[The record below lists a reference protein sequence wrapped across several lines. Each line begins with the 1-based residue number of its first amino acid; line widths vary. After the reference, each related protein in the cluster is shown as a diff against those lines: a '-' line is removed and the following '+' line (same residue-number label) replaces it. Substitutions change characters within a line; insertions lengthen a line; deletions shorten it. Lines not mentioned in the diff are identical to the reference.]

1 MKVSEM
7 ETKNIAI
14 LVVDDE
20 PVVRDSLCSWFA
32 KDDYH
37 ADTAGDAIEALKKLS
52 QRSWDIILLDI
63 KMPNITGMEL
73 LQRIKEIDP
82 DIVVIMMTAYASVDT
97 AVTALKG
104 GAFDYVVKPID
115 PDDLGRIVRKAAEQR
130 SLKRENLRLRT
141 EIEDFAPQEEL
152 LGDNPQIKE
161 IRDIIDSVAKTDVSV
176 LVRGDSGT
184 GKELVARLI
193 HSKSARRNF
202 PLVAVNCGA
211 LPESLLESTLFG
223 HEKGSFTGAQYK
235 HRGKLE
241 IANGGTLFLDEV
253 GTIDMRTQ
261 VDLLRVL
268 DTKQFTR
275 IGGNQVVSVDFR
287 VICATNQD
295 LETLVK
301 AGRFREDFYYRINV
315 FPITVPPLRERR
327 DDIRV
332 FAEHFVERYS
342 SRIRKRRVTISQEA
356 LDVLTNYDWPGNVR
370 ELKNAIERAVVVC
383 KGNEIMRGDLPVQV
397 SNVGKSERLTS
408 LAAVECDHI
417 RDMLGR
423 ASWNITRT
431 ARELGIDRVTLYNKI
446 KKYGL
451 RKPVH

>member
-1 MKVSEM
+1 MNNES
-7 ETKNIAI
+7 IAI

-20 PVVRDSLCSWFA
+20 PAVRDSLCSWFQ
-32 KDDYH
+32 KDGYY
-37 ADTAGDAIEALKKLS
+37 ADTAADAVEALKKLS
-52 QRSWDIILLDI
+52 ERSWDIILLDI
-63 KMPNITGMEL
+63 KMPNISGMEL
-73 LQRIKEIDP
+73 LARIKQIDP

-97 AVTALKG
+97 AVEALKG

-115 PDDLGRIVRKAAEQR
+115 PDDLSRIVQKAAEQR
-130 SLKRENLRLRT
+130 TLKRENLRLRT
-141 EIEDFAPQEEL
+141 AIEDIAPEDEL
-152 LGDNPQIKE
+152 LGESPQIRE
-161 IRDIIDSVAKTDVSV
+161 IRDIIDSVSQTDVGV
-176 LVRGDSGT
+176 LIRGDSGT

-193 HSKSARRNF
+193 HAKSARRFF

-211 LPESLLESTLFG
+211 LPESLLESALFG

-241 IANGGTLFLDEV
+241 VANGGTLFLDEV

-287 VICATNQD
+287 VICATNED
-295 LETLVK
+295 LEALVNGGK
-301 AGRFREDFYYRINV
+301 FREDFYYRINV
-315 FPITVPPLRERR
+315 FPIVVPPLRERR
-327 DDIRV
+327 EDIRLFV
-332 FAEHFVERYS
+332 DHFVGRYA
-342 SRIRKRRVTISQEA
+342 RNIRKRKITIADEA
-356 LDVLTNYDWPGNVR
+356 MDTLIDYDWPGNVR

-383 KGNEIMRGDLPVQV
+383 KGNEIKRNDLPLQV
-397 SNVGKSERLTS
+397 NSDTKRERPSS
-408 LAAVECDHI
+408 LAAMECDHI

-423 ASWNITRT
+423 SSWNITRT

-451 RKPVH
+451 RKSH